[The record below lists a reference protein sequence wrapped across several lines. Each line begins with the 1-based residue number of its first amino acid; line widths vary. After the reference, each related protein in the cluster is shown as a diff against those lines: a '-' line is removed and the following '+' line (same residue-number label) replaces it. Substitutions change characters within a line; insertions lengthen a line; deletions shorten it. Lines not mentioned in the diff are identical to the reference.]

1 MIVDRTDLLSR
12 LQPEIEKIGQA
23 MHNDL
28 KSFAGQQTGP
38 SQLPEVLEHA
48 LFNGGKRIRP
58 LLCILAA
65 RLCGNS
71 DEKIYQMAI
80 AFEYLHVATLLHDDV
95 IDHAATRRGQPTVN
109 NAWGLTQAILAGDFL
124 HARSMYMI
132 GRFGGDRCLELIN
145 RATEA
150 MVEGEFLQLH
160 NAQNFNQSEEDY
172 FAVINGKTALFIGAV
187 CQAGGVFG
195 SGGGE
200 ELQALN
206 LYGANLGKAFQIK
219 DDLLDYLGDAAKTGK
234 AVGNDFCEGKMTL
247 PLIHA
252 LQQADTEEKNLLMD
266 LLKGERQG
274 RLAKLDR
281 ARHIIDR
288 NNGFIYA
295 GKLAEELINDAITS
309 LAVFTSAQTQ
319 PFRETLVG
327 LAHFVLSREK

>member
-1 MIVDRTDLLSR
+1 LIVDGTDLLSK
-12 LQPEIEKIGQA
+12 LQPEIKKIGQA

-28 KSFAGQQTGP
+28 RSLAGQQAGA

-71 DEKIYQMAI
+71 DDKIYQLAI

-95 IDHAATRRGQPTVN
+95 IDHADTRRGQPTVN
-109 NAWGLTQAILAGDFL
+109 NAWGLTPAILAGDFL

-132 GRFGGDRCLELIN
+132 GRFGGNRCLELIN

-160 NAQNFNQSEEDY
+160 NAQNFNPSEEDY
-172 FAVINGKTALFIGAV
+172 FTVINGKTALFIGAV

-195 SGGGE
+195 SGSSE

-206 LYGANLGKAFQIK
+206 LYGANLGKAFQVK

-234 AVGNDFCEGKMTL
+234 AVGNDFFEGKMTL

-274 RLAKLDR
+274 RLAELDR

-288 NNGFIYA
+288 NDGFLYA
-295 GKLAEELINDAITS
+295 GKLAEKLIKDAIAG
-309 LAVFTSAQTQ
+309 LGVFTSAQTQ
-319 PFRETLVG
+319 PFLETLVG